1 MLPSMNHQIFL
12 SIVVP
17 CYNVQDNICRTTES
31 ILQQTC
37 SDFEIIMVDDGSTDN
52 TSEILEQL
60 ALQDNRIKLI
70 HKSNGGVSSA
80 RNIGLSNAS
89 GHYVLF
95 LDGDDTIDSELLSG
109 IKRMTTLTDRF
120 DMLLY
125 GFNYEKKM
133 NKYIQYQPYYTSNY
147 IQEYLLGKLHVC
159 ISSFVVKKDFLM
171 ANGISFNEE
180 TFYSEDREFI
190 VRCFQQTNDIAIIHK
205 PLFCYRYNGDSA
217 MHTSSYTKKRST
229 SLDAMKRV
237 YESLQGTKTENSALA
252 SLKITIIRHWQLYF
266 KSGCTDSFLFGKLKQ
281 YSKQYL
287 YKTNSILPLSRIS
300 VYSSLLG
307 YLYRFQPI
315 FKTILSI

>member
-1 MLPSMNHQIFL
+1 MQSHNNIIL
-12 SIVVP
+12 SIIIP
-17 CYNVQDNICRTTES
+17 CYNVKATIRQTVES
-31 ILQQTC
+31 VLRQTC
-37 SDFEIIMVDDGSTDN
+37 SDFEIILVDDGSTDG
-52 TSEILEQL
+52 SSVILDQL
-60 ALQDNRIKLI
+60 ALQDERIKLV
-70 HKSNGGVSSA
+70 HKFNGGVSSA
-80 RNIGLSNAS
+80 RNIGLSIAS
-89 GHYVLF
+89 GDYVLF
-95 LDGDDTIDSELLSG
+95 LDSDDTIYPTLLFE
-109 IKRMTTLTDRF
+109 IKKKIAESHY

-125 GFNYEKKM
+125 GFDYERRK
-133 NKYIQYQPYYTSNY
+133 NRINRHIPYSTPHY
-147 IQEYLLGKLHVC
+147 IQEYLIGKLHVH
-159 ISSFVVKKDFLM
+159 ISSLVVRKEYLS
-171 ANGISFNEE
+171 NNTISFNEQ

-252 SLKITIIRHWQLYF
+252 NLKITIIRHWQLYF

-307 YLYRFQPI
+307 YLYRFQRI

>member
-1 MLPSMNHQIFL
+1 MHPSMNHQIFL

-52 TSEILEQL
+52 TYEILEQL

-95 LDGDDTIDSELLSG
+95 LDGDDTIDSELLSE

-125 GFNYEKKM
+125 GFNYGKKL
-133 NKYIQYQPYYTSNY
+133 NKYIQSQPYYTSDY

-190 VRCFQQTNDIAIIHK
+190 VRCFQQTKDIAIIHK
-205 PLFCYRYNGDSA
+205 PLFCYRYNVDSA

-237 YESLQGTKTENSALA
+237 YESLQGTGAENSALA
-252 SLKITIIRHWQLYF
+252 ALKTTIILQWRLFVTSKCEDLHLYH
-266 KSGCTDSFLFGKLKQ
+266 KLEQ
-281 YSKQYL
+281 FSNTYL
-287 YKTNSILPLSRIS
+287 LKPNSLQPICKIS
-300 VYSSLLG
+300 VFSFIMG
-307 YLYRFQPI
+307 YLYRTPSL
-315 FKTILSI
+315 FKWILNI